1 MIVVRIETKQNFLT
15 NGTQV
20 FSLWHVS
27 ALHMFHYISS
37 STCVITLTAQPFAST
52 KWTYLGLNFR
62 ICTTGNNLLNLLTM
76 KLCDMIFKS
85 PTIFKDLVTLGTGV
99 IGGLHVFCLNMTFDI
114 ELLRIIAALHTLPLA
129 SPKTKHHR
137 LNVCKENIFVI
148 KKIFIVNF
156 CETLPCDVLRR
167 SYS

>member
-1 MIVVRIETKQNFLT
+1 MVQMIVVRIETKQNFLT

-27 ALHMFHYISS
+27 ALHMFQYISS
-37 STCVITLTAQPFAST
+37 STCVIALTAQPFAST

-62 ICTTGNNLLNLLTM
+62 ICTRGNNLLKLLLTM

-85 PTIFKDLVTLGTGV
+85 PSISKDLLALVTGV
-99 IGGLHVFCLNMTFDI
+99 LGGLHVFCLNMTFDI
-114 ELLRIIAALHTLPLA
+114 KLLRIIAALHTLPLA

-137 LNVCKENIFVI
+137 LNVCKENIFI
-148 KKIFIVNF
+148 KKDIYCQF
-156 CETLPCDVLRR
+156 L
-167 SYS
+167 